1 MKIKKIK
8 EILAELSRELQRV
21 EDVDVDAREKMQEL
35 NQRVDRMDTPA
46 LTDIEFL
53 QDRAKALESRFAAE
67 HPTLERIARELV
79 DAIAKMGI

>member
-1 MKIKKIK
+1 MKIKNIK

-21 EDVDVDAREKMQEL
+21 DSVDADAQKKMQEL
-35 NQRVDRMDTPA
+35 NHRIERMDTPA

-53 QDRAKALESRFAAE
+53 QDRAKELESRFAAL

-79 DAIAKMGI
+79 DAISKMGI